1 MKIVF
6 LEPLGISEELLKEK
20 ISSVIDEAEHEII
33 YYKDRKEDTDT
44 LIERSKDADIVV
56 LSNFKYGREVMESCP
71 SLKMVCVAF
80 TGVDHVDIDYCREKG
95 ITVCNCAGYSTSA
108 VADIVFAM
116 VISLA
121 RNIIPCQDKARN
133 GGTKDGLVGFELDGK
148 TFGIIGTGAIG
159 TRVAKIANAFG
170 CKVIAYSRTKKDLP
184 DIEFVTMEELLIKSD
199 ILFMAVFDT
208 IGTLMGVSQRAGLV
222 DKDGNMVRAKKAFMA
237 DAAGSTAG
245 SIFGVT
251 TVGAY
256 IESVTGVE
264 SGGRTGL
271 TAVTIGILFLL
282 AMFFAPIIL
291 IVPSAATAPALIF
304 VGILMFS
311 VVEKISFKDWT
322 ELTPAVI
329 AIVLTPLTY
338 NIAMGIELSI
348 LAYVIIKIGTGK
360 FKDVSITMLVLSVI
374 FILKELFTN

>member
-33 YYKDRKEDTDT
+33 YYKDRQEDTDT

-80 TGVDHVDIDYCREKG
+80 TGVDHVDINYCREKG

-184 DIEFVTMEELLIKSD
+184 DVEFVTMEELLKKSD
-199 ILFMAVFDT
+199 IVSLHVPQTPETTGLIGKEQLELMKPEAILINTARGPVVDSAALAAALKNGT
-208 IGTLMGVSQRAGLV
+208 IA
-222 DKDGNMVRAKKAFMA
+222 
-237 DAAGSTAG
+237 AAGVDVFNCEPPLPA
-245 SIFGVT
+245 
-251 TVGAY
+251 
-256 IESVTGVE
+256 EE
-264 SGGRTGL
+264 P
-271 TAVTIGILFLL
+271 LL
-282 AMFFAPIIL
+282 AAPNTL
-291 IVPSAATAPALIF
+291 
-304 VGILMFS
+304 
-311 VVEKISFKDWT
+311 
-322 ELTPAVI
+322 LTPHI
-329 AIVLTPLTY
+329 AFASHQAFEKRADIVAE
-338 NIAMGIELSI
+338 NIKCWLEGNPQN
-348 LAYVIIKIGTGK
+348 VII
-360 FKDVSITMLVLSVI
+360 
-374 FILKELFTN
+374 

>member
-33 YYKDRKEDTDT
+33 YYKDRNEDTDT
-44 LIERSKDADIVV
+44 LIERSNDADIVI
-56 LSNFKYGREVMESCP
+56 LSNFKYGREVMENCP

-184 DIEFVTMEELLIKSD
+184 DVEFVTMEELLKKSD
-199 ILFMAVFDT
+199 IVSLHVPQTPETTGLIGKEQLELMKPEAILINTARGPVVDSAALAAALKNGT
-208 IGTLMGVSQRAGLV
+208 IA
-222 DKDGNMVRAKKAFMA
+222 
-237 DAAGSTAG
+237 AAGVDVFNCEPPLPAEG
-245 SIFGVT
+245 P
-251 TVGAY
+251 
-256 IESVTGVE
+256 
-264 SGGRTGL
+264 
-271 TAVTIGILFLL
+271 LL
-282 AMFFAPIIL
+282 AAPNTL
-291 IVPSAATAPALIF
+291 
-304 VGILMFS
+304 
-311 VVEKISFKDWT
+311 
-322 ELTPAVI
+322 LTPHI
-329 AIVLTPLTY
+329 AFASHQAFEKRADIVAE
-338 NIAMGIELSI
+338 NIKYWLEGKPQN
-348 LAYVIIKIGTGK
+348 VII
-360 FKDVSITMLVLSVI
+360 
-374 FILKELFTN
+374 

>member
-33 YYKDRKEDTDT
+33 YYKDRQEDTDT

-56 LSNFKYGREVMESCP
+56 LSNFKYGRDVMESCP

-184 DIEFVTMEELLIKSD
+184 DVEFVTMEELLKSSD
-199 ILFMAVFDT
+199 IVSLHVPQTPETTGLIGKAQLELMKPEAILINTARGPVVDSAALAAALKNGT
-208 IGTLMGVSQRAGLV
+208 IA
-222 DKDGNMVRAKKAFMA
+222 
-237 DAAGSTAG
+237 AAGVDVFNCEPPLPA
-245 SIFGVT
+245 
-251 TVGAY
+251 
-256 IESVTGVE
+256 EE
-264 SGGRTGL
+264 P
-271 TAVTIGILFLL
+271 LL
-282 AMFFAPIIL
+282 AAPNTL
-291 IVPSAATAPALIF
+291 
-304 VGILMFS
+304 
-311 VVEKISFKDWT
+311 
-322 ELTPAVI
+322 LTPHI
-329 AIVLTPLTY
+329 AFASHQAFEKRADIVAE
-338 NIAMGIELSI
+338 NIKCWLEGKPQN
-348 LAYVIIKIGTGK
+348 VII
-360 FKDVSITMLVLSVI
+360 
-374 FILKELFTN
+374 

>member
-33 YYKDRKEDTDT
+33 YYKDRQEDTDT

-80 TGVDHVDIDYCREKG
+80 TGVDHVDIDYCRKKG

-184 DIEFVTMEELLIKSD
+184 DVEFVTMEELLKKSD
-199 ILFMAVFDT
+199 IVSLHVPQTPETTGLIGKEQLELMKPEAILINTARGPVVDSAALAAALKNGT
-208 IGTLMGVSQRAGLV
+208 IA
-222 DKDGNMVRAKKAFMA
+222 
-237 DAAGSTAG
+237 AAGVDVFNCEPPLPA
-245 SIFGVT
+245 
-251 TVGAY
+251 
-256 IESVTGVE
+256 EE
-264 SGGRTGL
+264 P
-271 TAVTIGILFLL
+271 LL
-282 AMFFAPIIL
+282 AAPNTL
-291 IVPSAATAPALIF
+291 
-304 VGILMFS
+304 
-311 VVEKISFKDWT
+311 
-322 ELTPAVI
+322 LTPHI
-329 AIVLTPLTY
+329 AFASHQAFEKRADIVAT
-338 NIAMGIELSI
+338 NIKCWLEGKPQN
-348 LAYVIIKIGTGK
+348 VII
-360 FKDVSITMLVLSVI
+360 
-374 FILKELFTN
+374 

>member
-20 ISSVIDEAEHEII
+20 ISSVIDETKHEII
-33 YYKDRKEDTDT
+33 YYKDRQEDTDT
-44 LIERSKDADIVV
+44 LIERSRDADIVV
-56 LSNFKYGREVMESCP
+56 LSNFKYGKDVMESCP

-184 DIEFVTMEELLIKSD
+184 DVEFVTMEELLKNSD
-199 ILFMAVFDT
+199 IVSLHVPQTPETTGLIGKEQLELMKPEAILINTSRGPVVDSAALAAALKNGT
-208 IGTLMGVSQRAGLV
+208 IA
-222 DKDGNMVRAKKAFMA
+222 
-237 DAAGSTAG
+237 AAGVDVFNCEPPLPA
-245 SIFGVT
+245 
-251 TVGAY
+251 
-256 IESVTGVE
+256 EE
-264 SGGRTGL
+264 P
-271 TAVTIGILFLL
+271 LL
-282 AMFFAPIIL
+282 AAPNTL
-291 IVPSAATAPALIF
+291 
-304 VGILMFS
+304 
-311 VVEKISFKDWT
+311 
-322 ELTPAVI
+322 LTPHI
-329 AIVLTPLTY
+329 AFASHQAFEKRADIVAE
-338 NIAMGIELSI
+338 NIKCWLEGNPQN
-348 LAYVIIKIGTGK
+348 VII
-360 FKDVSITMLVLSVI
+360 
-374 FILKELFTN
+374 

>member
-33 YYKDRKEDTDT
+33 YYKDRQEDTDT

-184 DIEFVTMEELLIKSD
+184 DVEFVTMEELLKKSD
-199 ILFMAVFDT
+199 IVSLHVPQTPETTGLIGKEQLELMKPEAILINTARGPVVDSAALAAALKNGT
-208 IGTLMGVSQRAGLV
+208 IA
-222 DKDGNMVRAKKAFMA
+222 
-237 DAAGSTAG
+237 AAGVDVFNCEPPLPA
-245 SIFGVT
+245 
-251 TVGAY
+251 
-256 IESVTGVE
+256 EE
-264 SGGRTGL
+264 P
-271 TAVTIGILFLL
+271 LL
-282 AMFFAPIIL
+282 AAPNTL
-291 IVPSAATAPALIF
+291 
-304 VGILMFS
+304 
-311 VVEKISFKDWT
+311 
-322 ELTPAVI
+322 LTPHI
-329 AIVLTPLTY
+329 AFASHQAFEKRADIVAE
-338 NIAMGIELSI
+338 NIKCWLEGKPQN
-348 LAYVIIKIGTGK
+348 VII
-360 FKDVSITMLVLSVI
+360 
-374 FILKELFTN
+374 

>member
-33 YYKDRKEDTDT
+33 YYKDRQEYTDT

-184 DIEFVTMEELLIKSD
+184 DVEFVTMEELLKKSD
-199 ILFMAVFDT
+199 IVSLHVPQTPETTGLIGKEQLELMKPEAILINTARGPVVDSAALAAALKNGT
-208 IGTLMGVSQRAGLV
+208 IA
-222 DKDGNMVRAKKAFMA
+222 
-237 DAAGSTAG
+237 AAGVDVFNCEPPLPA
-245 SIFGVT
+245 
-251 TVGAY
+251 
-256 IESVTGVE
+256 EE
-264 SGGRTGL
+264 P
-271 TAVTIGILFLL
+271 LL
-282 AMFFAPIIL
+282 AAPNTL
-291 IVPSAATAPALIF
+291 
-304 VGILMFS
+304 
-311 VVEKISFKDWT
+311 
-322 ELTPAVI
+322 LTPHI
-329 AIVLTPLTY
+329 AFASHQAFEKRADIVAE
-338 NIAMGIELSI
+338 NIKCWLEGKPQN
-348 LAYVIIKIGTGK
+348 VII
-360 FKDVSITMLVLSVI
+360 
-374 FILKELFTN
+374 

>member
-33 YYKDRKEDTDT
+33 YYKDRQEDTDT

-121 RNIIPCQDKARN
+121 RNIIPCQDKAKN

-184 DIEFVTMEELLIKSD
+184 DVEFVTMEELLKKSD
-199 ILFMAVFDT
+199 IVSLHVPQTPETTGLIGKEQLELMKPEAILINTARGPVVDSAALAAALKNGT
-208 IGTLMGVSQRAGLV
+208 IA
-222 DKDGNMVRAKKAFMA
+222 
-237 DAAGSTAG
+237 AAGVDVFNCEPPLPA
-245 SIFGVT
+245 
-251 TVGAY
+251 
-256 IESVTGVE
+256 EE
-264 SGGRTGL
+264 P
-271 TAVTIGILFLL
+271 LL
-282 AMFFAPIIL
+282 AAPNTL
-291 IVPSAATAPALIF
+291 
-304 VGILMFS
+304 
-311 VVEKISFKDWT
+311 
-322 ELTPAVI
+322 LTPHI
-329 AIVLTPLTY
+329 AFASHQAFEKRADIVAE
-338 NIAMGIELSI
+338 NIKYWLEGKPQN
-348 LAYVIIKIGTGK
+348 VII
-360 FKDVSITMLVLSVI
+360 
-374 FILKELFTN
+374 

>member
-33 YYKDRKEDTDT
+33 YYKDRQEDTDT

-80 TGVDHVDIDYCREKG
+80 TGVDHVDIDYCRKKG

-121 RNIIPCQDKARN
+121 RNIIPCQNKARN

-184 DIEFVTMEELLIKSD
+184 DVEFVTMEELLKKSD
-199 ILFMAVFDT
+199 IVSLHVPQTPETTGLIGKEQLELMKPEAILINTARGPVVDSAALAAALKNGT
-208 IGTLMGVSQRAGLV
+208 IA
-222 DKDGNMVRAKKAFMA
+222 
-237 DAAGSTAG
+237 AAGVDVFNCEPPLPA
-245 SIFGVT
+245 
-251 TVGAY
+251 
-256 IESVTGVE
+256 EE
-264 SGGRTGL
+264 P
-271 TAVTIGILFLL
+271 LL
-282 AMFFAPIIL
+282 AAPNTL
-291 IVPSAATAPALIF
+291 
-304 VGILMFS
+304 
-311 VVEKISFKDWT
+311 
-322 ELTPAVI
+322 LTPHI
-329 AIVLTPLTY
+329 AFASHQAFEKRADIVAT
-338 NIAMGIELSI
+338 NIKCWLEGKPQN
-348 LAYVIIKIGTGK
+348 VII
-360 FKDVSITMLVLSVI
+360 
-374 FILKELFTN
+374 

>member
-20 ISSVIDEAEHEII
+20 ISSVIDETKHEII
-33 YYKDRKEDTDT
+33 YYKDRQEDTDT
-44 LIERSKDADIVV
+44 LIERSRDADIVV
-56 LSNFKYGREVMESCP
+56 LSNFKYGKDVMESCP

-108 VADIVFAM
+108 VADIAFAM

-184 DIEFVTMEELLIKSD
+184 DVEFVTMEELLKNSD
-199 ILFMAVFDT
+199 IVSLHVPQTPETTGLIGKEQLELMKPEAILINTSRGPVVDSAALAAALKNGT
-208 IGTLMGVSQRAGLV
+208 IA
-222 DKDGNMVRAKKAFMA
+222 
-237 DAAGSTAG
+237 AAGVDVFNCEPPLPA
-245 SIFGVT
+245 
-251 TVGAY
+251 
-256 IESVTGVE
+256 EE
-264 SGGRTGL
+264 P
-271 TAVTIGILFLL
+271 LL
-282 AMFFAPIIL
+282 AAPNTL
-291 IVPSAATAPALIF
+291 
-304 VGILMFS
+304 
-311 VVEKISFKDWT
+311 
-322 ELTPAVI
+322 LTPHI
-329 AIVLTPLTY
+329 AFASHQAFEKRADIVAE
-338 NIAMGIELSI
+338 NIKCWLEGNPQN
-348 LAYVIIKIGTGK
+348 VII
-360 FKDVSITMLVLSVI
+360 
-374 FILKELFTN
+374 

>member
-33 YYKDRKEDTDT
+33 YYKDRQEDTDT

-80 TGVDHVDIDYCREKG
+80 TGVDHVDIDYCREKR

-184 DIEFVTMEELLIKSD
+184 DVEFVTMEELLKKSD
-199 ILFMAVFDT
+199 IVSLHVPQTPETTGLIGKEQLELMKPEAILINTARGPVVDSAALAAALKNGT
-208 IGTLMGVSQRAGLV
+208 IA
-222 DKDGNMVRAKKAFMA
+222 
-237 DAAGSTAG
+237 AAGVDVFNCEPPLPA
-245 SIFGVT
+245 
-251 TVGAY
+251 
-256 IESVTGVE
+256 EE
-264 SGGRTGL
+264 P
-271 TAVTIGILFLL
+271 LL
-282 AMFFAPIIL
+282 AAPNTL
-291 IVPSAATAPALIF
+291 
-304 VGILMFS
+304 
-311 VVEKISFKDWT
+311 
-322 ELTPAVI
+322 LTPHI
-329 AIVLTPLTY
+329 AFASHQAFEKRADIVAA
-338 NIAMGIELSI
+338 NIKCWLEGKPQN
-348 LAYVIIKIGTGK
+348 VII
-360 FKDVSITMLVLSVI
+360 
-374 FILKELFTN
+374 

>member
-33 YYKDRKEDTDT
+33 YYKDRQEDTDT
-44 LIERSKDADIVV
+44 LIERSNDADIVI
-56 LSNFKYGREVMESCP
+56 LSNFKYGREVMENCP

-184 DIEFVTMEELLIKSD
+184 DVEFVTMEELLKKSD
-199 ILFMAVFDT
+199 IVSLHVPQTPETTGLIGKEQLELMKPEAILINTARGPVVDSAALAAALKNGT
-208 IGTLMGVSQRAGLV
+208 IA
-222 DKDGNMVRAKKAFMA
+222 
-237 DAAGSTAG
+237 AAGVDVFNCEPPLPA
-245 SIFGVT
+245 
-251 TVGAY
+251 
-256 IESVTGVE
+256 EE
-264 SGGRTGL
+264 P
-271 TAVTIGILFLL
+271 LL
-282 AMFFAPIIL
+282 AAPNTL
-291 IVPSAATAPALIF
+291 
-304 VGILMFS
+304 
-311 VVEKISFKDWT
+311 
-322 ELTPAVI
+322 LTPHI
-329 AIVLTPLTY
+329 AFASHQAFEKRADIVAA
-338 NIAMGIELSI
+338 NIKCWLEGKPQN
-348 LAYVIIKIGTGK
+348 VII
-360 FKDVSITMLVLSVI
+360 
-374 FILKELFTN
+374 

>member
-20 ISSVIDEAEHEII
+20 ISYVIDETKHEII
-33 YYKDRKEDTDT
+33 YYKDRQEDTDT
-44 LIERSKDADIVV
+44 LIERSRDADIVV
-56 LSNFKYGREVMESCP
+56 LSNFKYGKDVMESCS

-184 DIEFVTMEELLIKSD
+184 DVEFVTMEELLKNSD
-199 ILFMAVFDT
+199 IVSLHVPQTPETTGLIGKEQLELMKPEAILINTSRGPVVDSAALAAALKNGT
-208 IGTLMGVSQRAGLV
+208 IA
-222 DKDGNMVRAKKAFMA
+222 
-237 DAAGSTAG
+237 AAGVDV
-245 SIFGVT
+245 FNC
-251 TVGAY
+251 
-256 IESVTGVE
+256 EPP
-264 SGGRTGL
+264 
-271 TAVTIGILFLL
+271 LL
-282 AMFFAPIIL
+282 AEEPLLAAPNTL
-291 IVPSAATAPALIF
+291 
-304 VGILMFS
+304 
-311 VVEKISFKDWT
+311 
-322 ELTPAVI
+322 LTPHI
-329 AIVLTPLTY
+329 AFASHQAFEKRADIVAA
-338 NIAMGIELSI
+338 NIKCWLEGKPQN
-348 LAYVIIKIGTGK
+348 VII
-360 FKDVSITMLVLSVI
+360 
-374 FILKELFTN
+374 

>member
-6 LEPLGISEELLKEK
+6 LEPLGISEELLKGK
-20 ISSVIDEAEHEII
+20 ISSVIDETKHEII
-33 YYKDRKEDTDT
+33 YYKDRQEDTDT
-44 LIERSKDADIVV
+44 LIERSRDADIVV
-56 LSNFKYGREVMESCP
+56 LSNFKYGKDVMESCP

-184 DIEFVTMEELLIKSD
+184 DVEFVTMEELLKNSD
-199 ILFMAVFDT
+199 IVSLHVPQTPETTGLIGKEQLELMKPEAILINTSRGPVVDSAALAAALKNGT
-208 IGTLMGVSQRAGLV
+208 IA
-222 DKDGNMVRAKKAFMA
+222 
-237 DAAGSTAG
+237 AAGVDVFNCEPPLPA
-245 SIFGVT
+245 
-251 TVGAY
+251 
-256 IESVTGVE
+256 EE
-264 SGGRTGL
+264 P
-271 TAVTIGILFLL
+271 LL
-282 AMFFAPIIL
+282 AAPNTL
-291 IVPSAATAPALIF
+291 
-304 VGILMFS
+304 
-311 VVEKISFKDWT
+311 
-322 ELTPAVI
+322 LTPHI
-329 AIVLTPLTY
+329 AFASHQAFEKRADIVAE
-338 NIAMGIELSI
+338 NIKCWLEGNPQN
-348 LAYVIIKIGTGK
+348 VII
-360 FKDVSITMLVLSVI
+360 
-374 FILKELFTN
+374 

>member
-44 LIERSKDADIVV
+44 LIERSNDADIVI
-56 LSNFKYGREVMESCP
+56 LSNFKYGREVMENCP

-184 DIEFVTMEELLIKSD
+184 DVEFVTMEELLKKSD
-199 ILFMAVFDT
+199 IVSLHVPQTPETTGLIGKEQLELMKPEAILINTARGPVVDSAALAAALKNGT
-208 IGTLMGVSQRAGLV
+208 IA
-222 DKDGNMVRAKKAFMA
+222 
-237 DAAGSTAG
+237 AAGVDVFNCEPPLPA
-245 SIFGVT
+245 
-251 TVGAY
+251 
-256 IESVTGVE
+256 EE
-264 SGGRTGL
+264 P
-271 TAVTIGILFLL
+271 LL
-282 AMFFAPIIL
+282 AAPNTL
-291 IVPSAATAPALIF
+291 
-304 VGILMFS
+304 
-311 VVEKISFKDWT
+311 
-322 ELTPAVI
+322 LTPHI
-329 AIVLTPLTY
+329 AFASHQAFEKRADIVAE
-338 NIAMGIELSI
+338 NIKYWLEGKPQN
-348 LAYVIIKIGTGK
+348 VII
-360 FKDVSITMLVLSVI
+360 
-374 FILKELFTN
+374 

>member
-20 ISSVIDEAEHEII
+20 ISSVIDETKHEII
-33 YYKDRKEDTDT
+33 YYKDRQEDTDT
-44 LIERSKDADIVV
+44 LIERSRDADIVV
-56 LSNFKYGREVMESCP
+56 LSNFKYGKDVMESCP

-184 DIEFVTMEELLIKSD
+184 DVEFVTMEELLKNSD
-199 ILFMAVFDT
+199 IVSLHVPQTPETTGLIGKEQLELMKPEAILINTSRGPVVDSAALATALKNGT
-208 IGTLMGVSQRAGLV
+208 IA
-222 DKDGNMVRAKKAFMA
+222 
-237 DAAGSTAG
+237 AAGVDVFNCEPPLPAE
-245 SIFGVT
+245 
-251 TVGAY
+251 
-256 IESVTGVE
+256 ES
-264 SGGRTGL
+264 
-271 TAVTIGILFLL
+271 LL
-282 AMFFAPIIL
+282 AAPNTL
-291 IVPSAATAPALIF
+291 
-304 VGILMFS
+304 
-311 VVEKISFKDWT
+311 
-322 ELTPAVI
+322 LTPHI
-329 AIVLTPLTY
+329 AFASHQAFEKRADIVAA
-338 NIAMGIELSI
+338 NIKCWLEGKPQN
-348 LAYVIIKIGTGK
+348 VII
-360 FKDVSITMLVLSVI
+360 
-374 FILKELFTN
+374 

>member
-20 ISSVIDEAEHEII
+20 ISYVIDETKHEII
-33 YYKDRKEDTDT
+33 YYKDRQEDTDT
-44 LIERSKDADIVV
+44 LIERSRDADIVV
-56 LSNFKYGREVMESCP
+56 LSNFKYGKDVMESCP

-121 RNIIPCQDKARN
+121 RNIILCQDKARN

-184 DIEFVTMEELLIKSD
+184 DVEFVTMEELLKNSD
-199 ILFMAVFDT
+199 IVSLHVPQTPETTGLIGKEQLELMKPEAILINTSRGPVVDSAALAAALKNGT
-208 IGTLMGVSQRAGLV
+208 IA
-222 DKDGNMVRAKKAFMA
+222 
-237 DAAGSTAG
+237 AAGVDVFNCEPPLPA
-245 SIFGVT
+245 
-251 TVGAY
+251 
-256 IESVTGVE
+256 EE
-264 SGGRTGL
+264 P
-271 TAVTIGILFLL
+271 LL
-282 AMFFAPIIL
+282 AAPNTL
-291 IVPSAATAPALIF
+291 
-304 VGILMFS
+304 
-311 VVEKISFKDWT
+311 
-322 ELTPAVI
+322 LTPHI
-329 AIVLTPLTY
+329 AFASHQAFEKRADIVAE
-338 NIAMGIELSI
+338 NIKCWLEGNPQN
-348 LAYVIIKIGTGK
+348 VII
-360 FKDVSITMLVLSVI
+360 
-374 FILKELFTN
+374 

>member
-33 YYKDRKEDTDT
+33 YYKDRQEDTDT

-184 DIEFVTMEELLIKSD
+184 DVEFVTMEELLKKSD
-199 ILFMAVFDT
+199 IVSLHVPQTPETTGLIGKEQLELMKPEAILINTARGPVVDSAALAAALKNGT
-208 IGTLMGVSQRAGLV
+208 IA
-222 DKDGNMVRAKKAFMA
+222 
-237 DAAGSTAG
+237 AAGVDVFNCEPPLPA
-245 SIFGVT
+245 
-251 TVGAY
+251 
-256 IESVTGVE
+256 EE
-264 SGGRTGL
+264 P
-271 TAVTIGILFLL
+271 LL
-282 AMFFAPIIL
+282 AAPNTL
-291 IVPSAATAPALIF
+291 
-304 VGILMFS
+304 
-311 VVEKISFKDWT
+311 
-322 ELTPAVI
+322 LTPHI
-329 AIVLTPLTY
+329 AFASNQAFEKRADIVAE
-338 NIAMGIELSI
+338 NIKCWLEGKPQNL
-348 LAYVIIKIGTGK
+348 II
-360 FKDVSITMLVLSVI
+360 
-374 FILKELFTN
+374 

>member
-33 YYKDRKEDTDT
+33 YYKDRQEDTDT

-133 GGTKDGLVGFELDGK
+133 GGTKDGLVGIELDGK

-184 DIEFVTMEELLIKSD
+184 DVEFVTMEELLKNSD
-199 ILFMAVFDT
+199 IVSLHVPQTPETTGLIGKAQLELMKPEAILINTARGPVVDSAALAAALKNGT
-208 IGTLMGVSQRAGLV
+208 IA
-222 DKDGNMVRAKKAFMA
+222 
-237 DAAGSTAG
+237 AAGVDVFNCEPPLPA
-245 SIFGVT
+245 
-251 TVGAY
+251 
-256 IESVTGVE
+256 EE
-264 SGGRTGL
+264 P
-271 TAVTIGILFLL
+271 LL
-282 AMFFAPIIL
+282 AAPNTL
-291 IVPSAATAPALIF
+291 
-304 VGILMFS
+304 
-311 VVEKISFKDWT
+311 
-322 ELTPAVI
+322 LTPHI
-329 AIVLTPLTY
+329 AFASHQAFEKRADIVAE
-338 NIAMGIELSI
+338 NIKCWLEGKPQN
-348 LAYVIIKIGTGK
+348 VII
-360 FKDVSITMLVLSVI
+360 
-374 FILKELFTN
+374 

>member
-33 YYKDRKEDTDT
+33 YYKDRQEDTDT
-44 LIERSKDADIVV
+44 FIERSKDADIVV

-184 DIEFVTMEELLIKSD
+184 DVEFVTMEELLKKSD
-199 ILFMAVFDT
+199 IVSLHVPQTPETTGLIGKEQLELMKPEAILINTSRGPVVDSAALAAALKNGT
-208 IGTLMGVSQRAGLV
+208 IA
-222 DKDGNMVRAKKAFMA
+222 
-237 DAAGSTAG
+237 AAGVDVFNCEPPLPA
-245 SIFGVT
+245 
-251 TVGAY
+251 
-256 IESVTGVE
+256 EE
-264 SGGRTGL
+264 P
-271 TAVTIGILFLL
+271 LL
-282 AMFFAPIIL
+282 AAPNTL
-291 IVPSAATAPALIF
+291 
-304 VGILMFS
+304 
-311 VVEKISFKDWT
+311 
-322 ELTPAVI
+322 LTPHI
-329 AIVLTPLTY
+329 AFASHQAFEKRADIVAE
-338 NIAMGIELSI
+338 NIKCWLEGNPQN
-348 LAYVIIKIGTGK
+348 VII
-360 FKDVSITMLVLSVI
+360 
-374 FILKELFTN
+374 

>member
-33 YYKDRKEDTDT
+33 YYKDRQEDTDT

-184 DIEFVTMEELLIKSD
+184 DVEFVTMEELLKKTD
-199 ILFMAVFDT
+199 IVSLHVPQTPETTGLIGKEQLELMKPEAILINTARGPVVDSAALAAALKNGT
-208 IGTLMGVSQRAGLV
+208 IA
-222 DKDGNMVRAKKAFMA
+222 
-237 DAAGSTAG
+237 AAGVDVFNCEPPLPA
-245 SIFGVT
+245 
-251 TVGAY
+251 
-256 IESVTGVE
+256 EE
-264 SGGRTGL
+264 P
-271 TAVTIGILFLL
+271 LL
-282 AMFFAPIIL
+282 AAPNTL
-291 IVPSAATAPALIF
+291 
-304 VGILMFS
+304 
-311 VVEKISFKDWT
+311 
-322 ELTPAVI
+322 LTPHI
-329 AIVLTPLTY
+329 AFASHQAFEKRADIVAE
-338 NIAMGIELSI
+338 NIKCWLEGKPQN
-348 LAYVIIKIGTGK
+348 VII
-360 FKDVSITMLVLSVI
+360 
-374 FILKELFTN
+374 

>member
-33 YYKDRKEDTDT
+33 YYKDRQEDTDT

-184 DIEFVTMEELLIKSD
+184 DVEFVTMEELLKNSD
-199 ILFMAVFDT
+199 IVSLHVPQTPETTGLIGKAQLELMKPEAILINTARGPVVDSAALAAALKNGT
-208 IGTLMGVSQRAGLV
+208 IA
-222 DKDGNMVRAKKAFMA
+222 
-237 DAAGSTAG
+237 AAGVDVFNCEPPLPA
-245 SIFGVT
+245 
-251 TVGAY
+251 
-256 IESVTGVE
+256 EE
-264 SGGRTGL
+264 P
-271 TAVTIGILFLL
+271 LL
-282 AMFFAPIIL
+282 AAPNTL
-291 IVPSAATAPALIF
+291 
-304 VGILMFS
+304 
-311 VVEKISFKDWT
+311 
-322 ELTPAVI
+322 LTPHI
-329 AIVLTPLTY
+329 AFASHQAFEKRADIVAE
-338 NIAMGIELSI
+338 NIKCWLEGKPQN
-348 LAYVIIKIGTGK
+348 VII
-360 FKDVSITMLVLSVI
+360 
-374 FILKELFTN
+374 

>member
-33 YYKDRKEDTDT
+33 YYKDRQEDTDT

-184 DIEFVTMEELLIKSD
+184 DVEFVTMEELLKKSD
-199 ILFMAVFDT
+199 IVSLHVPQTPETTGLIGKEQLELMKPEAILINTARGPVVDSTALAAALKNGT
-208 IGTLMGVSQRAGLV
+208 IA
-222 DKDGNMVRAKKAFMA
+222 
-237 DAAGSTAG
+237 AAGVDVFNCEPPLPA
-245 SIFGVT
+245 
-251 TVGAY
+251 
-256 IESVTGVE
+256 EE
-264 SGGRTGL
+264 P
-271 TAVTIGILFLL
+271 LL
-282 AMFFAPIIL
+282 AAPNTL
-291 IVPSAATAPALIF
+291 
-304 VGILMFS
+304 
-311 VVEKISFKDWT
+311 
-322 ELTPAVI
+322 LTPHI
-329 AIVLTPLTY
+329 AFASHQAFEKRADIVAE
-338 NIAMGIELSI
+338 NIKYWLEGKPQN
-348 LAYVIIKIGTGK
+348 VII
-360 FKDVSITMLVLSVI
+360 
-374 FILKELFTN
+374 

>member
-33 YYKDRKEDTDT
+33 YYKDRQEDTDT

-184 DIEFVTMEELLIKSD
+184 DVEFVTMEELLKKSD
-199 ILFMAVFDT
+199 IVSLHVPQTPETTGLIGKEQLELMKPEAILINTARGPVVDSAALAAALKNGT
-208 IGTLMGVSQRAGLV
+208 IA
-222 DKDGNMVRAKKAFMA
+222 
-237 DAAGSTAG
+237 AAGVDV
-245 SIFGVT
+245 FNC
-251 TVGAY
+251 
-256 IESVTGVE
+256 EPP
-264 SGGRTGL
+264 
-271 TAVTIGILFLL
+271 LL
-282 AMFFAPIIL
+282 AEEPLLAAPNTL
-291 IVPSAATAPALIF
+291 
-304 VGILMFS
+304 
-311 VVEKISFKDWT
+311 
-322 ELTPAVI
+322 LTPHI
-329 AIVLTPLTY
+329 AFASHQAFEKRADIVAE
-338 NIAMGIELSI
+338 NIKCWLEGNPQN
-348 LAYVIIKIGTGK
+348 VII
-360 FKDVSITMLVLSVI
+360 
-374 FILKELFTN
+374 

>member
-33 YYKDRKEDTDT
+33 YYKDRQEDTDT

-184 DIEFVTMEELLIKSD
+184 DVEFVTMEELLKKSD
-199 ILFMAVFDT
+199 IVSLHVPQTPETTGLIGKEQLELMKPEAILINTARGPVVDSAALAAALNNGT
-208 IGTLMGVSQRAGLV
+208 IA
-222 DKDGNMVRAKKAFMA
+222 
-237 DAAGSTAG
+237 AAGVDVFNCEPPLPA
-245 SIFGVT
+245 
-251 TVGAY
+251 
-256 IESVTGVE
+256 EE
-264 SGGRTGL
+264 P
-271 TAVTIGILFLL
+271 LL
-282 AMFFAPIIL
+282 AAPNTL
-291 IVPSAATAPALIF
+291 
-304 VGILMFS
+304 
-311 VVEKISFKDWT
+311 
-322 ELTPAVI
+322 LTPHI
-329 AIVLTPLTY
+329 AFASHQAFEKRADIVAE
-338 NIAMGIELSI
+338 NIKCWLEGKPQN
-348 LAYVIIKIGTGK
+348 VII
-360 FKDVSITMLVLSVI
+360 
-374 FILKELFTN
+374 

>member
-33 YYKDRKEDTDT
+33 YYKDRQEDTDT
-44 LIERSKDADIVV
+44 LIERSKDADIVI

-121 RNIIPCQDKARN
+121 RNIIPCQDKTRN

-184 DIEFVTMEELLIKSD
+184 DVEFVTMEELLKKSD
-199 ILFMAVFDT
+199 IVSLHVPQTPETTGLIGKEQLELMKPEAILINTARGPVVDSAALAAALKNGT
-208 IGTLMGVSQRAGLV
+208 IA
-222 DKDGNMVRAKKAFMA
+222 
-237 DAAGSTAG
+237 AAGVDVFNCEPPLPA
-245 SIFGVT
+245 
-251 TVGAY
+251 
-256 IESVTGVE
+256 EE
-264 SGGRTGL
+264 P
-271 TAVTIGILFLL
+271 LL
-282 AMFFAPIIL
+282 AAPNTL
-291 IVPSAATAPALIF
+291 
-304 VGILMFS
+304 
-311 VVEKISFKDWT
+311 
-322 ELTPAVI
+322 LTPHI
-329 AIVLTPLTY
+329 AFASHQAFEKRADIVAE
-338 NIAMGIELSI
+338 NIKCWLEGKPQN
-348 LAYVIIKIGTGK
+348 VII
-360 FKDVSITMLVLSVI
+360 
-374 FILKELFTN
+374 

>member
-33 YYKDRKEDTDT
+33 YYKDRQEDTDT

-184 DIEFVTMEELLIKSD
+184 DVEFVTMEELLKKSD
-199 ILFMAVFDT
+199 IVSLHVPQTPETTGLIGKEQLELMKPEAILINTARGPVVDSAALATALKNGT
-208 IGTLMGVSQRAGLV
+208 IA
-222 DKDGNMVRAKKAFMA
+222 
-237 DAAGSTAG
+237 AAGVDVFNCEPPLPA
-245 SIFGVT
+245 
-251 TVGAY
+251 
-256 IESVTGVE
+256 EE
-264 SGGRTGL
+264 P
-271 TAVTIGILFLL
+271 LL
-282 AMFFAPIIL
+282 AAPNTL
-291 IVPSAATAPALIF
+291 
-304 VGILMFS
+304 
-311 VVEKISFKDWT
+311 
-322 ELTPAVI
+322 LTPHI
-329 AIVLTPLTY
+329 AFASHQAFEKRADIVAE
-338 NIAMGIELSI
+338 NIKCWLEGKPQN
-348 LAYVIIKIGTGK
+348 VII
-360 FKDVSITMLVLSVI
+360 
-374 FILKELFTN
+374 

>member
-33 YYKDRKEDTDT
+33 YYKDRQEDTDT

-184 DIEFVTMEELLIKSD
+184 DVEFVTMEELLKKSD
-199 ILFMAVFDT
+199 IVSLHVPQTPETTGLIGKEQLELMKPEAILINTARGPVVDSAALAAALKNGT
-208 IGTLMGVSQRAGLV
+208 IA
-222 DKDGNMVRAKKAFMA
+222 
-237 DAAGSTAG
+237 AAGVDV
-245 SIFGVT
+245 FNC
-251 TVGAY
+251 
-256 IESVTGVE
+256 EPP
-264 SGGRTGL
+264 
-271 TAVTIGILFLL
+271 LL
-282 AMFFAPIIL
+282 AEEPLLAAPNTL
-291 IVPSAATAPALIF
+291 
-304 VGILMFS
+304 
-311 VVEKISFKDWT
+311 
-322 ELTPAVI
+322 LTPHI
-329 AIVLTPLTY
+329 AFASHQAFEKRADIVAA
-338 NIAMGIELSI
+338 NIKCWLEGEPQN
-348 LAYVIIKIGTGK
+348 VII
-360 FKDVSITMLVLSVI
+360 
-374 FILKELFTN
+374 

>member
-20 ISSVIDEAEHEII
+20 ISSVIDETKHEII
-33 YYKDRKEDTDT
+33 YYKDRQEDTDT
-44 LIERSKDADIVV
+44 LIERSRDADIVV
-56 LSNFKYGREVMESCP
+56 LSNFKYGKDVMESCL

-184 DIEFVTMEELLIKSD
+184 DVEFITMEELLKNSD
-199 ILFMAVFDT
+199 IVSLHVPQTPETTGLIGKEQLELMKPEAILINTSRGPVVDSASLAAALKNGT
-208 IGTLMGVSQRAGLV
+208 IA
-222 DKDGNMVRAKKAFMA
+222 
-237 DAAGSTAG
+237 AAGVDVFNCEPPLPA
-245 SIFGVT
+245 
-251 TVGAY
+251 
-256 IESVTGVE
+256 EE
-264 SGGRTGL
+264 P
-271 TAVTIGILFLL
+271 LL
-282 AMFFAPIIL
+282 AAPNTL
-291 IVPSAATAPALIF
+291 
-304 VGILMFS
+304 
-311 VVEKISFKDWT
+311 
-322 ELTPAVI
+322 LTPHI
-329 AIVLTPLTY
+329 AFASHQAFEKRADIVAE
-338 NIAMGIELSI
+338 NIKCWLEGNPQN
-348 LAYVIIKIGTGK
+348 VII
-360 FKDVSITMLVLSVI
+360 
-374 FILKELFTN
+374 

>member
-33 YYKDRKEDTDT
+33 YYKDRQEDTDT

-184 DIEFVTMEELLIKSD
+184 DVEFVTMEELLKKSD
-199 ILFMAVFDT
+199 I
-208 IGTLMGVSQRAGLV
+208 VSLHVPQTPETTGLV
-222 DKDGNMVRAKKAFMA
+222 GKEQLELMKPEAILINTARGPVVDSAALAAALKNGTIA
-237 DAAGSTAG
+237 AAGVDVFNCEPPLPA
-245 SIFGVT
+245 
-251 TVGAY
+251 
-256 IESVTGVE
+256 EE
-264 SGGRTGL
+264 P
-271 TAVTIGILFLL
+271 LL
-282 AMFFAPIIL
+282 AAPNTL
-291 IVPSAATAPALIF
+291 
-304 VGILMFS
+304 
-311 VVEKISFKDWT
+311 
-322 ELTPAVI
+322 LTPHI
-329 AIVLTPLTY
+329 AFASHQAFEKRADIVAE
-338 NIAMGIELSI
+338 NIKCWLEGKPQN
-348 LAYVIIKIGTGK
+348 VII
-360 FKDVSITMLVLSVI
+360 
-374 FILKELFTN
+374 

>member
-33 YYKDRKEDTDT
+33 YYKDRQEDTDT

-184 DIEFVTMEELLIKSD
+184 YVEFVTMEELLKKSD
-199 ILFMAVFDT
+199 I
-208 IGTLMGVSQRAGLV
+208 VSLHVPQ
-222 DKDGNMVRAKKAFMA
+222 
-237 DAAGSTAG
+237 TPE
-245 SIFGVT
+245 T
-251 TVGAY
+251 
-256 IESVTGVE
+256 
-264 SGGRTGL
+264 TGL
-271 TAVTIGILFLL
+271 IGKEQLELMKPEAILINTARGPVVDSAALAAALKNGTIAAPNTLLTPHIAFASHQAFEKRADIVAANIKCWLEGKPQNVTI
-282 AMFFAPIIL
+282 
-291 IVPSAATAPALIF
+291 
-304 VGILMFS
+304 
-311 VVEKISFKDWT
+311 
-322 ELTPAVI
+322 
-329 AIVLTPLTY
+329 
-338 NIAMGIELSI
+338 
-348 LAYVIIKIGTGK
+348 
-360 FKDVSITMLVLSVI
+360 
-374 FILKELFTN
+374 